1 MANKMNKVMA
11 TLAIAFALLLSTVAF
26 AQEFPTAAMTLYGQN
41 RFQEA
46 YDLIVQTIPE
56 ETKRPELKNAA
67 GDYLTEMGVAEYR
80 KRNFKNA
87 YQCFRKALKY
97 TPTNSTATQYFLKMK
112 KEHDVANLQNEWIP
126 SAPEIAAAPEVSAA
140 PGSSGNTLVAQG
152 ANATDVNNLIKQ
164 LGEAE
169 RKLSSLQDSGSE
181 AKRDNE
187 ILKAQLEQQRS
198 TLRQLSA
205 QQSAG
210 NRASNSEEQAVIKET
225 LKVMNAVAAR
235 LEKEQAP
242 QVIVQPQ
249 GGLLSWIPIAL
260 MSFIALMI
268 LAITIAVIVVFV
280 KARARRSAQGRHAAG
295 FTLPVDTH
303 LIGAAGFSTPLLDYR
318 GEPSGNDRALA
329 VQESGIKRDL
339 LKAEHLNRLYE
350 EVRNGTLSWE
360 TVRKYIGEME
370 TELKA
375 SILKIVEIKLDEG
388 DLVSNEAIL
397 PVLFPFLTDYDE
409 FIREKAER
417 LARTALSS
425 GQSGAQREG
434 DDEEAVAGPF
444 DVTTLLAIPKKLKI
458 VLKGNDQSLV
468 VAKLSRGIA
477 KNLGMS
483 VSDCQDIYKAALAHD
498 AGYLVLDQDKLQ
510 QILAKTEISEEDF
523 AFIQGHAMKAPLYF
537 GDVKVP
543 ANIREAMFYHHERND
558 GSGYPKGLK
567 KDEIPVFAKIIGLAE
582 TFAALIARR
591 TYRDKVDYGQ
601 ALAIIRDSR
610 TKFDQEIIT
619 ALTKVVKSSGSYK

>member
-1 MANKMNKVMA
+1 MANRMKKVTMA
-11 TLAIAFALLLSTVAF
+11 LAIAFTLLVSTVAF

-112 KEHDVANLQNEWIP
+112 KEQDVANLQNEWVP
-126 SAPEIAAAPEVSAA
+126 SAADIAATPELAAVPVS
-140 PGSSGNTLVAQG
+140 PGASFSQG
-152 ANATDVNNLIKQ
+152 STDVNALIKQ

-169 RKLSSLQDSGSE
+169 RKLSSLQNSGSE

-187 ILKAQLEQQRS
+187 LLKTQLEQQRA
-198 TLRQLSA
+198 TLKQLSA

-235 LEKEQAP
+235 LEKEQSP
-242 QVIVQPQ
+242 QIIVQPQ

-268 LAITIAVIVVFV
+268 LAITIAVIVVFA
-280 KARARRSAQGRHAAG
+280 KARARKTAQGRYAAS

-303 LIGAAGFSTPLLDYR
+303 LIGAGGFSTPLLDYR

-409 FIREKAER
+409 FIREKSER

-425 GQSGAQREG
+425 GQSDAQRTG

-444 DVTTLLAIPKKLKI
+444 DVSTLLAIPKKLKI

-567 KDEIPVFAKIIGLAE
+567 KDEIPIFAKIIGLAE